1 MKKKA
6 LASIS
11 MIMISLTIA
20 AGGLLRPSATPR
32 PSDAG
37 DDNILAQLE
46 GYQQW
51 TLVNPVPVLMDRQAA
66 IDCGRYIGP
75 DANPNPYST
84 RYINVYVNQPGRD
97 SMMTRRDPLFPQ
109 GSIIVKEKLPD
120 PLVKTPELLTVMF
133 KREQGYNPESGDW
146 EYFVL
151 DGSASTIKARGK
163 LEKCNACHIS
173 SKNSDYVDRSYLPK
187 EIRQKL
193 Q

>member
-11 MIMISLTIA
+11 MIMISLTIVA
-20 AGGLLRPSATPR
+20 SGLLRPSATPK
-32 PSDAG
+32 PSGAG
-37 DDNILAQLE
+37 DDNILIQLE
-46 GYQQW
+46 SYRKW
-51 TLVNPVPVLMDRQAA
+51 TLVNPDPVLMDRQAA
-66 IDCGRYIGP
+66 IACGRYIGP
-75 DANPNPYST
+75 DANPNPHST
-84 RYINVYVNQPGRD
+84 RYINVYVNQPGREA
-97 SMMTRRDPLFPQ
+97 MITRRDPLFPQ

-120 PLVKTPELLTVMF
+120 PLAKAPELLAVMF

-146 EYFVL
+146 EYLVL

-173 SKNSDYVDRSYLPK
+173 SKSSDYVDRSYLPN
-187 EIRQKL
+187 EIRQRL